1 MSAMV
6 LPILQSAEATKEQDR
21 FTFQDRMDFA
31 RCQYGGAI
39 RRMVIDDGD
48 PTAGPSGAA
57 FALVYL
63 HGDPWARWGITRS
76 GNHVI
81 TWCCRTGAD
90 ISATEDLDAESLGVR
105 IAPVPGRTATFGLGH
120 VENSLWSGGPPG
132 VFRSGWPTMGDQP
145 AEMPVMAMVE

>member
-6 LPILQSAEATKEQDR
+6 LPILRSAEATKEQDR

-90 ISATEDLDAESLGVR
+90 ISATQTAAAALASLSAESALLHNHAR
-105 IAPVPGRTATFGLGH
+105 ARRT
-120 VENSLWSGGPPG
+120 
-132 VFRSGWPTMGDQP
+132 
-145 AEMPVMAMVE
+145 